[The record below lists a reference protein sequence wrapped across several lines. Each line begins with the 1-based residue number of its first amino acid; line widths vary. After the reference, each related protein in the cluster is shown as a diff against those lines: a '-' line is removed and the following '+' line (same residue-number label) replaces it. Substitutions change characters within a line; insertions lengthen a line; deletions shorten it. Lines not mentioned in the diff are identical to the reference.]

1 MGTHPIFESDF
12 DCLTEKNMFR
22 VGQFGALRI
31 ATTPLRM
38 SRFFSH
44 NYQEMVNAK
53 KCVVFMKGTPDAPQC
68 GYSRAVIQMLEAE
81 GVDLRSEVDTYNILS
96 EDNMREEVK
105 EFSDWPTFP
114 QVYLAGEF
122 YAGCDIMYDDY
133 KEEKLRSILMEA
145 GLTLPKL

>member
-12 DCLTEKNMFR
+12 DCLTEKKHVSCWSVWCIAHCHNAVAHEPLFQPQLPR
-22 VGQFGALRI
+22 NGQCEKVCRLHEGH
-31 ATTPLRM
+31 
-38 SRFFSH
+38 SRRTSVWLF
-44 NYQEMVNAK
+44 A
-53 KCVVFMKGTPDAPQC
+53 
-68 GYSRAVIQMLEAE
+68 
-81 GVDLRSEVDTYNILS
+81 RSEVDTYNILS

-133 KEEKLRSILMEA
+133 KEEKLRSILLEA